1 MYAVFASGGKQ
12 FKVQEQDVVTMERVA
27 GEAGAKVTFTEVLAV
42 GEGAD
47 LKLGTPFV
55 EGAKVEGEIVEQT
68 DRIQD
73 ETAQRLP
80 PPQRSQTGTHQGEN
94 HLHCLIGVSYEIRFQ
109 RSFAFHLDP
118 RIA

>member
-27 GEAGAKVTFTEVLAV
+27 GDAGTKVTFTEVLAV

-55 EGAKVEGEIVEQT
+55 KGAKVEGEIVEQF
-68 DRIQD
+68 RG
-73 ETAQRLP
+73 AK
-80 PPQRSQTGTHQGEN
+80 
-94 HLHCLIGVSYEIRFQ
+94 LI
-109 RSFAFHLDP
+109 AFKMKRRKGYRRRKGHRQELTKVKITS
-118 RIA
+118 IA

>member
-12 FKVQEQDVVTMERVA
+12 FKVQEQDIVTVERLA

-55 EGAKVEGEIVEQT
+55 EGAKVEGEIVEQFRGSKLIAFKMKRRKGYRRRKGHRQELT
-68 DRIQD
+68 KVKI
-73 ETAQRLP
+73 TA
-80 PPQRSQTGTHQGEN
+80 
-94 HLHCLIGVSYEIRFQ
+94 
-109 RSFAFHLDP
+109 
-118 RIA
+118 IA

>member
-27 GEAGAKVTFTEVLAV
+27 GDAGAKVTFTEVLAI

-55 EGAKVEGEIVEQT
+55 EGAKVEGEIVEHF
-68 DRIQD
+68 RG
-73 ETAQRLP
+73 
-80 PPQRSQTGTHQGEN
+80 SK
-94 HLHCLIGVSYEIRFQ
+94 LI
-109 RSFAFHLDP
+109 AFKMKRRKGYRRRKGHRQELTKVKITS
-118 RIA
+118 IA